1 METGTRT
8 KRTLTL
14 GLKKMDKNKKP
25 VTDNNNTSNPDESD
39 LRKLGEEGMS
49 ILTAQ
54 VSINRKLR
62 KEIMQKY
69 DLQELKNLGRYFKAR
84 AYSKDGQH
92 CYELLIDKQTNNI
105 QVVSQSRVF

>member
-1 METGTRT
+1 MEARPEQKTNFHTWI
-8 KRTLTL
+8 
-14 GLKKMDKNKKP
+14 KKMDKNKKP
-25 VTDNNNTSNPDESD
+25 VTESRNTKKTDESD

-54 VSINRKLR
+54 MSINRKLR

-69 DLQELKNLGRYFKAR
+69 DLQELKNLGRYFKAK

-105 QVVSQSRVF
+105 QVVSQSRVS

>member
-1 METGTRT
+1 MFSGLVLLLSTSVMMLLGTI
-8 KRTLTL
+8 LVS
-14 GLKKMDKNKKP
+14 P
-25 VTDNNNTSNPDESD
+25 SE
-39 LRKLGEEGMS
+39 S

-54 VSINRKLR
+54 ASINRKLR

-69 DLQELKNLGRYFKAR
+69 DLQELKNLGRYFKAK

-105 QVVSQSRVF
+105 QVVSQSRVS